1 MPYRR
6 VEDLPL
12 VQVAPY
18 SAHQREAFLKA
29 FNLVWA
35 ANGGDESGA
44 FASAHDAARR
54 AGGDMSGLAA
64 GLLEPEG
71 AAEDLELE
79 ETIMPY
85 RSISDLPQ
93 AQVDQYNEHQKEAFL
108 KAFNNAFKEY
118 GGDEHRAFAVAHHAA
133 KQAGERPG
141 PG

>member
-1 MPYRR
+1 
-6 VEDLPL
+6 
-12 VQVAPY
+12 
-18 SAHQREAFLKA
+18 
-29 FNLVWA
+29 
-35 ANGGDESGA
+35 
-44 FASAHDAARR
+44 
-54 AGGDMSGLAA
+54 MSGLAA

-71 AAEDLELE
+71 AVEDLELE